1 MNPPSLTVI
10 AVTCLLSAS
19 VPSILAAQVPDAI
32 AASGEAVMLTVHAE
46 GAQIYE
52 CKAAQSG
59 GDLSWQF
66 REPVAALFQQGKTVG
81 VHYAGPTWEI
91 EDSLIIAKVSASVPS
106 PNGKDIPWLKLQVT
120 TEAEAGPLLDVTAVQ
135 RINTAGGVLE
145 GACEKAGELR
155 PTAYGAD
162 YVFLRK
168 E

>member
-1 MNPPSLTVI
+1 MPDTIAGKGETV
-10 AVTCLLSAS
+10 VL
-19 VPSILAAQVPDAI
+19 Q
-32 AASGEAVMLTVHAE
+32 VHAE

-91 EDSLIIAKVSASVPS
+91 EESLIIAKVSASVPS

-135 RINTAGGVLE
+135 RINAHGGVLE
-145 GACEKAGELR
+145 GRAKT
-155 PTAYGAD
+155 TASCAPRSTEPITC
-162 YVFLRK
+162 FLGKSSLVDDRTAAARSRYPRVLT
-168 E
+168 

>member
-1 MNPPSLTVI
+1 MSLLHATAATI
-10 AVTCLLSAS
+10 ALMMATYGASAAGIPES
-19 VPSILAAQVPDAI
+19 I
-32 AASGEAVMLTVHAE
+32 AAKGETVVLQAHAE

-52 CKAAQSG
+52 CKAA
-59 GDLSWQF
+59 SWQF

-81 VHYAGPTWEI
+81 VHYAVPTWEI
-91 EDSLIIAKVSASVPS
+91 EDSLIVARVTASVPS
-106 PNGKDIPWLKLQVT
+106 QNGKDIPWLKLEVT

-145 GACEKAGELR
+145 GACEKDGELR
-155 PTAYGAD
+155 PMAYGAD

>member
-1 MNPPSLTVI
+1 MSLLRAAATI
-10 AVTCLLSAS
+10 TWIMATCSAS
-19 VPSILAAQVPDAI
+19 GAEVPESI
-32 AASGEAVMLTVHAE
+32 AAKGETAVLQVHAE

-52 CKAAQSG
+52 CKAAQPG
-59 GDLSWQF
+59 GDQSWQF

-91 EDSLIIAKVSASVPS
+91 EESLIIAKVSASVPS

-145 GACEKAGELR
+145 GTCEKVGELR

>member
-1 MNPPSLTVI
+1 MILLRATAI
-10 AVTCLLSAS
+10 IGWIMVTYGAS
-19 VPSILAAQVPDAI
+19 GAEVPESI
-32 AASGEAVMLTVHAE
+32 AAKGEAVVLEVHAE

-52 CKAAQSG
+52 CKAA
-59 GDLSWQF
+59 SWQF

-91 EDSLIIAKVSASVPS
+91 EESLIIAKVSASVPS

-120 TEAEAGPLLDVTAVQ
+120 TEADAGPLLDVTAVQ

-145 GACEKAGELR
+145 GACEKNGELR